1 MQRTTLTESER
12 QFIVAALD
20 TLAGLANSSADTEAV
35 QAGGMSAAL
44 KRSAATYEALAK
56 RIEDVDDVVLEM
68 K

>member
-20 TLAGLANSSADTEAV
+20 TLAGLATSSADTEPV
-35 QAGGMSAAL
+35 QSGGMSAAL
-44 KRSAATYEALAK
+44 KRATATYEALAK
-56 RIEDVDDVVLEM
+56 RIEDADDVVLEV